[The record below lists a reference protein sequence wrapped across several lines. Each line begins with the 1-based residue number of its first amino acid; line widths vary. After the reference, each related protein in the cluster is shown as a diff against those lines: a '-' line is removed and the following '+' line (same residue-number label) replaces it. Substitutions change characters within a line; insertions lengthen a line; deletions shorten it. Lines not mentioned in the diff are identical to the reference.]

1 MKILRPTMAALSASI
16 IATGIGCLVSLPAGS
31 QAGSAQAQAGS
42 AQAQLV
48 DAAGNMH
55 IPDNYRIN
63 YEYLGSWSVAGDEK
77 GAKEMHTVYASPG
90 AAEAYRTTGKFPD
103 GSVLVKEVLSTATA
117 AMTTGTVSHVDRLKG
132 WFMMVK
138 DSKNSHPDNK
148 LFLTSGQVDLAREV
162 VRLPLHRGRLSSGET
177 VWFVLTDV
185 SDFATSKKM
194 GLTRAPSLS
203 KAKDLAS
210 TRVAEMD

>member
-1 MKILRPTMAALSASI
+1 MKIFRSTMAALSASI

-90 AAEAYRTTGKFPD
+90 AAEAYRATGKFPD
-103 GSVLVKEVLSTATA
+103 GSVLVKEVQSTATA

-132 WFMMVK
+132 WFVMVK
-138 DSKNSHPDNK
+138 DSRTADS
-148 LFLTSGQVDLAREV
+148 LTTSCGVTAGAGPGLMLTTRP
-162 VRLPLHRGRLSSGET
+162 RPPRRI
-177 VWFVLTDV
+177 FVLIV
-185 SDFATSKKM
+185 WAATFQPRRRIGSM
-194 GLTRAPSLS
+194 SPAIPS
-203 KAKDLAS
+203 
-210 TRVAEMD
+210 

>member
-1 MKILRPTMAALSASI
+1 MKSLGPTMATLSASI
-16 IATGIGCLVSLPAGS
+16 VAIGIGCLVSLPPGS
-31 QAGSAQAQAGS
+31 QAGAAPAQAGS

-55 IPDNYRIN
+55 IPDNYRVK
-63 YEYLGSWSVAGDEK
+63 YEYLGTWSVAGDEK
-77 GAKEMHTVYASPG
+77 GANEMHTVYASPG

-103 GSVLVKEVLSTATA
+103 GSVLVKEVHTAATA

-148 LFLTSGQVDLAREV
+148 LWGNGWGWSWFDAGDPVKTTS
-162 VRLPLHRGRLSSGET
+162 
-177 VWFVLTDV
+177 TDFR
-185 SDFATSKKM
+185 SDCLGCHIPAKATDWIYIQGYPGLKK
-194 GLTRAPSLS
+194 
-203 KAKDLAS
+203 
-210 TRVAEMD
+210 